1 MIKEDVSSK
10 IIEVRGMNVI
20 LDRDIAKIL
29 GMETRVLNQ
38 SVKRNI
44 TMFNKNNYFQLD
56 EDEFMDLK
64 SQNDVLKSQFVTSK
78 GGVRKLPYAFTK
90 EGILILT
97 SILKIKNDVVM
108 ELINAFD
115 RQNLSYQN

>member
-1 MIKEDVSSK
+1 MNELIIKEDVSSK
-10 IIEVRGMNVI
+10 IIEVRGVDVI

-29 GMETRVLNQ
+29 GMETKVLNQ

-44 TMFNKNNYFQLD
+44 TMFNKNNYFQL
-56 EDEFMDLK
+56 EQDEFNTLR
-64 SQNDVLKSQFVTSK
+64 SQIVTSK
-78 GGVRKLPYAFTK
+78 GGIRYLPYAFTK